1 MRFQIFP
8 FKLGIV
14 LLVIGSIWIGIAYSE
29 SNKEV
34 GNFSLESSDS
44 GKLPIKV
51 DKSGIGFYLISSN
64 NYENKILA
72 KVVDSHGNF
81 LDIRKITNKVTVN
94 YFRFEHTNEATLEVT
109 NLSDEPVKLS
119 ITIGDTK
126 FQELSV
132 PALMIFF
139 GSSLL
144 VFAGYRRLRLHYSA
158 T

>member
-8 FKLGIV
+8 FKLGIT
-14 LLVIGSIWIGIAYSE
+14 LLVIGSIWIGISYSE
-29 SNKEV
+29 SNQV
-34 GNFSLESSDS
+34 SSNFSLESSDS

-51 DKSGIGFYLISSN
+51 EGSGIGFYLISSG
-64 NYENKILA
+64 NYENKVLA

-109 NLSDEPVKLS
+109 NLSDEPVQLS
-119 ITIGDTK
+119 VTLGDTK
-126 FQELSV
+126 FQELSA

-139 GSSLL
+139 GSGLL

-158 T
+158 S